1 MSLGCDIYTPYPSY
15 LYLVWVIHSHSLRHK
30 IRRERRDKKK
40 RKEKRCRLGGKHN
53 IEAVKLT
60 LVLFSENN
68 WVKNPIYIKSRLNYI
83 FHLNNLWV
91 SFWSQSLKLELR
103 YVREEQS
110 KWEMRIIVG
119 VVYIMMMV

>member
-1 MSLGCDIYTPYPSY
+1 MSLDCYIHTSYQSY
-15 LYLVWVIHSHSLRHK
+15 LYVGWVLHSHSVRHNK
-30 IRRERRDKKK
+30 EREERSKQK
-40 RKEKRCRLGGKHN
+40 RKEVYRLVGKHN
-53 IEAVKLT
+53 IEAEKLT

-68 WVKNPIYIKSRLNYI
+68 WVKNPIYIKSSLNYI
-83 FHLNNLWV
+83 FSLNNLWV
-91 SFWSQSLKLELR
+91 SFRTQSMKLELR